1 MRRRSV
7 LKSAVGI
14 GATATF
20 AGVGIS
26 AISGS
31 AAASSSI
38 SVSAN
43 DANVETA
50 HGEVDRVSIQPNL
63 NVNWDGFDEVV
74 GKVRVLVEAS
84 PHDVD
89 NENVGDFTPVF
100 RATGWLDGTD
110 NPGEEVE
117 TGPGYSGEFSVAGVW
132 FDGEDGITLYD
143 REGPNYGTL
152 ERPEDFFSG
161 TSVGQ
166 EYGGEGEPDSFENGI
181 YEQAGTVDRFF
192 NETDGTTESTEVTL
206 RYTIS
211 FHAPNSSIASG
222 YDIPESDV
230 SEQSPLVMADAD
242 DVSSPITNYPD
253 EAIPYGVL
261 QDNADGHPAV
271 LTTTSTFNVSVEN
284 EPTSTGGD
292 GDSNTGASGSDTISE
307 TEEEE

>member
-43 DANVETA
+43 DASVETA

-89 NENVGDFTPVF
+89 NENVEDFTPVF
-100 RATGWLDGTD
+100 RATGWLNGTD
-110 NPGEEVE
+110 KPGEEVE
-117 TGPGYSGEFSVAGVW
+117 TGPGYSGEFSIAGVW
-132 FDGEDGITLYD
+132 LGGEDGITLYD
-143 REGPNYGTL
+143 REGPDYSGVTQNPDG
-152 ERPEDFFSG
+152 FFNG
-161 TSVGQ
+161 TSVGGDVP
-166 EYGGEGEPDSFENGI
+166 EDGFENGI
-181 YEQAGTVDRFF
+181 YGQAGTVGRFF

-230 SEQSPLVMADAD
+230 SETSPLVMAGSD
-242 DVSSPITNYPD
+242 DVNSPITSYSAD
-253 EAIPYGVL
+253 VIPYNVL
-261 QDNADGHPAV
+261 QNNADGHPAV

-292 GDSNTGASGSDTISE
+292 GSSNTGASGSDSISE